1 MKSNKREMSS
11 CKPKQFPSSI
21 LYVLYFTYIFIWC
34 VLLLLFALVVNSL
47 VSFSPPSNNG
57 TFIFFLPSLNIGD
70 SWWKGS
76 RSFVTQRRWHSLPP
90 HPLARPFPHFSCT
103 YTHTHTGK
111 PLADWLWLPRPNYNL
126 LLSYPLSKVI
136 RRSPNVWDEVDVY
149 ESYIYPP
156 PPHRYAPT
164 RNTERL
170 YTLIL
175 LEESIA
181 IGIDP
186 AVEFFIRF
194 LFFFSEIPWWWISS

>member
-11 CKPKQFPSSI
+11 CKSKQFPSYI

-90 HPLARPFPHFSCT
+90 HPLARPFHHFSCT
-103 YTHTHTGK
+103 YTHTHTHRETVG
-111 PLADWLWLPRPNYNL
+111 WLTVTPPAELQSPTLLPTFK
-126 LLSYPLSKVI
+126 SYPTKPKCLGRSGCVWVI
-136 RRSPNVWDEVDVY
+136 H
-149 ESYIYPP
+149 IPP
-156 PPHRYAPT
+156 PP
-164 RNTERL
+164 
-170 YTLIL
+170 
-175 LEESIA
+175 SICTY
-181 IGIDP
+181 
-186 AVEFFIRF
+186 
-194 LFFFSEIPWWWISS
+194 S

>member
-1 MKSNKREMSS
+1 MRNFNFRLSLISRWKCLRSKKWNQIKGKCRRANPSNSPRIYYTIHYTLRIYMH
-11 CKPKQFPSSI
+11 
-21 LYVLYFTYIFIWC
+21 LYMC

-47 VSFSPPSNNG
+47 VSILPPSVNNG

-90 HPLARPFPHFSCT
+90 HPLARRFSPFLL
-103 YTHTHTGK
+103 YVHTQGKGK

-156 PPHRYAPT
+156 
-164 RNTERL
+164 
-170 YTLIL
+170 
-175 LEESIA
+175 SICTY
-181 IGIDP
+181 
-186 AVEFFIRF
+186 
-194 LFFFSEIPWWWISS
+194 S